1 MDISIVML
9 AYNHERFIE
18 QAIQSVLMQ
27 KTDYQYELIIGEDCS
42 PDKTREIIRKYEQ
55 QYPDKLR
62 PLYREKNMGM
72 ARNMLDCLK
81 HCTGKYIAFLE
92 GDDYWTSPDK
102 LQIQTDFLESHP
114 DYAAVYHNWEIV
126 NISGQWQKDGHQT
139 SEAYDFTKEQLENFE
154 LPGQTGTILMRN
166 LIKEM
171 TKKEMRIAVQYAW
184 LPGDRLVLPLLLSRG
199 KIRVLPEKYSAYRFY
214 QEQDGTNWS
223 SINEKPQNH
232 LFFFAMKL
240 GMERLMKR
248 CGMQVDF
255 YQAREVEFFKN
266 RDAMEWSKQRS
277 ALQRATFLMLLLE
290 PHRIKLFREWLR
302 YHRERKKQ

>member
-1 MDISIVML
+1 ML

-18 QAIQSVLMQ
+18 QAIQSVLAQ
-27 KTDYQYELIIGEDCS
+27 RTDYQFELIIGEDCS

-81 HCTGKYIAFLE
+81 HCSGKYIAFLE

-102 LQIQTDFLESHP
+102 LQMQTDFLESHP

-126 NISGQWQKDGHQT
+126 NISGEWQKDGNDTVQG
-139 SEAYDFTKEQLENFE
+139 YDFGKEHLERFE
-154 LPGQTGTILMRN
+154 LPGQTGTILMKN
-166 LIKEM
+166 LFKEL
-171 TKKEMRIAVQYAW
+171 TKKEMRLAVRYAW

-199 KIRVLPEKYSAYRFY
+199 KIRVLPDKLSAYRY
-214 QEQDGTNWS
+214 YLEVDGTNWS
-223 SINEKPQNH
+223 SKYEKPESFLNIFVIELGLEH
-232 LFFFAMKL
+232 LLKQCDMPTDL
-240 GMERLMKR
+240 
-248 CGMQVDF
+248 
-255 YQAREVEFFKN
+255 YNARKVEFFRTRN
-266 RDAMEWSKQRS
+266 AMEWSRNPGT
-277 ALQRATFLMLLLE
+277 LQRATFLMLLLE
-290 PHRIKLFREWLR
+290 PHRVKLFREWLR